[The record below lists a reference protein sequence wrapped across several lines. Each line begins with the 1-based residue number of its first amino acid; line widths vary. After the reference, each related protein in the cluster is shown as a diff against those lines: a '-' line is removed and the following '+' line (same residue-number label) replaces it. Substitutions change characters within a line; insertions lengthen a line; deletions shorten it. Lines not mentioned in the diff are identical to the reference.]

1 MTETEIKQK
10 EMENYYN
17 ELLNVILAEG
27 KTGLVPTLSP
37 KLIECNYEEK
47 SITLEFIVKEWQ
59 INPEKILFGGVM
71 VSMLDNAYGFLCHYF
86 AGDRFISTICL
97 NTIFLKPGKL
107 GDTIQVK
114 VKADSYGRT
123 IVNMSGEVYD
133 ITESTMIGTSQ
144 TSFMM
149 LDKKIEL

>member
-10 EMENYYN
+10 EMENYYSD
-17 ELLNVILAEG
+17 LLSIILAKG
-27 KTGLVPTLSP
+27 KVGLVPSLGP
-37 KLIECNYEEK
+37 KFINCSYEEK
-47 SITLEFIVKEWQ
+47 SITLEFKVKEWQ
-59 INPEKILFGGVM
+59 INPEKILFGGAI

-86 AGDRFISTICL
+86 AGDRFISTISL
-97 NTIFLKPGKL
+97 NTNFHRPGKL

-114 VKADSYGRT
+114 AKADSYGRT

-133 ITESTMIGTSQ
+133 ITQNSKIASSQ

>member
-1 MTETEIKQK
+1 MTESEIKQK
-10 EMENYYN
+10 EMEEYYDY
-17 ELLNVILAEG
+17 LLSVILAEG
-27 KTGLVPTLSP
+27 KVGLVPTLNP
-37 KLIECNYEEK
+37 KFIGCNYEEK
-47 SITLEFIVKEWQ
+47 SITLEFVVKEWQ
-59 INPEKILFGGVM
+59 INPEKILFGGAM
-71 VSMLDNAYGFLCHYF
+71 ISMLDNAYGFLCHYF

-123 IVNMSGEVYD
+123 IVNMSGEVYN
-133 ITESTMIGTSQ
+133 ITQKTMLATSQ

-149 LDKKIEL
+149 LDKTIEL

>member
-1 MTETEIKQK
+1 MTEIENKQH
-10 EMENYYN
+10 EMEKYYD
-17 ELLNVILAEG
+17 ELLSVILADG
-27 KTGLVPTLSP
+27 KVGLVPSLGP
-37 KLIECNYEEK
+37 KFIECNYEEK
-47 SITLEFIVKEWQ
+47 SITLEFKVKDWQ
-59 INPEKILFGGVM
+59 INPEKILFGGAM

-107 GDTIQVK
+107 GDMIQVK

-133 ITESTMIGTSQ
+133 ITQDSMIGTPQ
-144 TSFMM
+144 TSFMI

>member
-1 MTETEIKQK
+1 MTEIENKQI
-10 EMENYYN
+10 EMENYYD
-17 ELLNVILAEG
+17 ELLSVILADG
-27 KTGLVPTLSP
+27 KVGLVPSLGP
-37 KLIECNYEEK
+37 RFIECNYEEK
-47 SITLEFIVKEWQ
+47 SITLEFEVKEWQ
-59 INPEKILFGGVM
+59 INPEKILFGGAM

-133 ITESTMIGTSQ
+133 ITQDALIGTSQ

-149 LDKKIEL
+149 LDKKVEL

>member
-1 MTETEIKQK
+1 MKETEINQK
-10 EMENYYN
+10 EMENYYD
-17 ELLNVILAEG
+17 ELLSVILADG
-27 KTGLVPTLSP
+27 KVGLVPTLDP
-37 KLIECNYEEK
+37 KFVECNYEEK
-47 SITLEFIVKEWQ
+47 SIILEFKVKEWQ
-59 INPEKILFGGVM
+59 INPEKILFGGAM

-86 AGDRFISTICL
+86 AGERFISTISL

-114 VKADSYGRT
+114 VKADSYGKT

-133 ITESTMIGTSQ
+133 ITQNAMIGTSQ

-149 LDKKIEL
+149 LDKKAEL

>member
-1 MTETEIKQK
+1 MTEIENKQN
-10 EMENYYN
+10 EMEKYYD
-17 ELLNVILAEG
+17 ELLSVILADG
-27 KTGLVPTLSP
+27 KVGLVPSLGP
-37 KLIECNYEEK
+37 KFIECNYEEK
-47 SITLEFIVKEWQ
+47 SITLEFKVKDWQ
-59 INPEKILFGGVM
+59 INPEKILFGGAL

-107 GDTIQVK
+107 GDTIRVK

-133 ITESTMIGTSQ
+133 ITQDSMIGTSQ
-144 TSFMM
+144 TSFMI